1 MNAKVGRG
9 LDGEEGI
16 IGLHG
21 LDCDRN
27 DNGERFS
34 SFCAINNLAVVTTM
48 FKHKDIHLQMWTSP
62 NGQHRNQIDH
72 EAVNVKYKRSVLN
85 ARVFRGTNV
94 ESDHN
99 LVVNRA
105 KLKLHKTSARYETCK
120 LKSKEIAERFRIELR
135 NRFSVLEEQTTD

>member
-34 SFCAINNLAVVTTM
+34 SFCAINNFAVVTTM
-48 FKHKDIHLQMWTSP
+48 FKHKNKTNHPISSNSQPSATANKAIHSLKKM
-62 NGQHRNQIDH
+62 GGG
-72 EAVNVKYKRSVLN
+72 
-85 ARVFRGTNV
+85 GTKPTETLYNF
-94 ESDHN
+94 D
-99 LVVNRA
+99 RA
-105 KLKLHKTSARYETCK
+105 
-120 LKSKEIAERFRIELR
+120 
-135 NRFSVLEEQTTD
+135 